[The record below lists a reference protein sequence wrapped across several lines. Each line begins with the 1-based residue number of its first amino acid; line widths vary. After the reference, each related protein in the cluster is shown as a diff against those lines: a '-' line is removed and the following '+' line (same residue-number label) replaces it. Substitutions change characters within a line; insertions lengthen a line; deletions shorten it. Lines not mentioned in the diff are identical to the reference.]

1 MIDYLLVP
9 VESDNLKYP
18 ILNKEKGRNLITRC
32 AVKAN
37 YLMSFWTNIEKFNKF
52 KRFIDTHM
60 VKTSKMYSHQEL
72 AECTSLPENPDIYVC
87 ESDVIW
93 KYLDIEQ

>member
-1 MIDYLLVP
+1 MEFLSMLCLPKGSKPNRGGKNIVIDYLP
-9 VESDNLKYP
+9 VAVEFDNLKYP
-18 ILNKEKGRNLITRC
+18 ILNKEKGRNLIIRC

-60 VKTSKMYSHQEL
+60 GKHS
-72 AECTSLPENPDIYVC
+72 I
-87 ESDVIW
+87 
-93 KYLDIEQ
+93 